1 MAEKIKAAVIGMGVG
16 IAHAKGYQ
24 ANPEAEL
31 VAICDAD
38 PVRLEE
44 RGDELGIAPD
54 MRFTDYN
61 EVLKLPEVEVISI
74 GLPNFL
80 HAPVAIAAFR
90 AGKHVLCE
98 KPLACSKAEARSMVA
113 EARANDRQLMVCFN
127 YRFRDDARWLMS
139 MRDAGKLG
147 EIYFARSGWIRNSGI
162 PGFGGWFTNKAMSGG
177 GPLIDLGVHIL
188 DLTLWLMG
196 YPRPVSVSGAAFS
209 MFGPD
214 GRKTTARKRGPGG
227 FDVEDLAAGMVRF
240 ENGAALQIETSWAS
254 HTKPGRDDYFV
265 NLYGTEGGSELY
277 VANYTDRDTLTFYA
291 EECGQPVLIKPAIV
305 NRAAGHELAVEHF
318 VHCIQNNLPVEST
331 GEQGQRLMEIIDG
344 LYESAVSG
352 REVRLD

>member
-1 MAEKIKAAVIGMGVG
+1 MAEIIKAAVVGMGVG
-16 IAHAKGYQ
+16 MAHARGYKSC
-24 ANPEAEL
+24 PDAEL

-38 PVRLEE
+38 PVRLHE
-44 RGDELGIAPD
+44 RGDQLGIPRD

-61 EVLKLPEVEVISI
+61 DVLKMPEIDVISI

-80 HAPVAIAAFR
+80 HAPVAIAAFQ

-98 KPLACSKAEARSMVA
+98 KPLACSSEEAQAMVE
-113 EARANDRQLMVCFN
+113 EACVAGKSLMVCFN

-139 MRDAGKLG
+139 MRDAGRLG
-147 EIYFARSGWIRNSGI
+147 NVYFARSGWIRNSGI

-196 YPRPVSVSGAAFS
+196 YPRPVSVSGTTFAQ
-209 MFGPD
+209 FGPD
-214 GRKTTARKRGPGG
+214 GKKAAGRKSGHGG

-265 NLYGTEGGSELY
+265 NLYGSEGGSELY
-277 VANYTDRDTLTFYA
+277 VANYTDRDTLTFYT
-291 EECGQPVLIKPAIV
+291 EECGQPVQIKPAIV
-305 NRAAGHELAVEHF
+305 NRAGGHELAVEHF
-318 VHCIQNNLPVEST
+318 VQSVRNNLPVEST
-331 GEQGQRLMEIIDG
+331 GEQGLALMRIIEG
-344 LYESAVSG
+344 LYQSASSG